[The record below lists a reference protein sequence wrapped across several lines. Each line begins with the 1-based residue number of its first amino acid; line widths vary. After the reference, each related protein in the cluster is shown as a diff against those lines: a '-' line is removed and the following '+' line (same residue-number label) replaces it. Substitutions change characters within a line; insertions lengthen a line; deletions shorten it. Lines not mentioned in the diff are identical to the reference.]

1 MAIFTTAA
9 TAPLLYLVWQRH
21 PESMEG
27 GDKAIDETT
36 PLNTAQSES
45 VV

>member
-21 PESMEG
+21 PESKG
-27 GDKAIDETT
+27 GDSAIDEST
-36 PLNTAQSES
+36 PLNTTRSES
-45 VV
+45 AV